1 MSITL
6 NGTIPGSS
14 AGVVIIEANG
24 ESGPG
29 GILKFKFSAPQAGA
43 YSFNFCIGP
52 ASNPCGEDSDYVV
65 IVPGGQERLAVVE
78 AGVFKKSVLVVTQGA
93 LRLCLLRQARSSA
106 F

>member
-6 NGTIPGSS
+6 NGTIPGSSS

-29 GILKFKFSAPQAGA
+29 GGILKFKFSAPQAGA
-43 YSFNFCIGP
+43 YTFNFCIGP

-65 IVPGGQERLAVVE
+65 SVPGGQERLAVVE
-78 AGVFKKSVLVVTQGA
+78 AGVFKKSVLVVTQGTAEA
-93 LRLCLLRQARSSA
+93 LPFAVTVE
-106 F
+106 

>member
-14 AGVVIIEANG
+14 SAEVVIIDANG

-43 YSFNFCIGP
+43 YTFNFCIGP
-52 ASNPCGEDSDYVV
+52 ASNPCGEDNDYVV
-65 IVPGGQERLAVVE
+65 SVPEDKSGWWLSKLA
-78 AGVFKKSVLVVTQGA
+78 FS
-93 LRLCLLRQARSSA
+93 RRA
-106 F
+106 FWW

>member
-14 AGVVIIEANG
+14 GAGVVIIEANG

-52 ASNPCGEDSDYVV
+52 ASNPCGEDSDCVV
-65 IVPGGQERLAVVE
+65 WAIAASDSVPMDAPLAP
-78 AGVFKKSVLVVTQGA
+78 
-93 LRLCLLRQARSSA
+93 
-106 F
+106 